1 VTRRT
6 FRKRT
11 RGGLAF
17 WRDALR
23 SWWIALT
30 FIPFGWLGWAAFLYA
45 GLRARR
51 PPWTAFSALY
61 FVAAATS
68 IALLSMEPEGPGDP
82 DTWREATGAWI
93 GIATWAATFV
103 HALVIR
109 RPYLERMD
117 VGEDPQL
124 DAAEDRLR
132 RRERALELA
141 RDNPEHA
148 RELGIGRPDL
158 PGAYH
163 GEVVDVNNASV
174 EAIARLPGFTKRLAR
189 RTVEIREEIDG
200 FESIYDLADF
210 VDLSPSAIELLE
222 NRVVFLP
229 R

>member
-1 VTRRT
+1 MTRRT

-11 RGGLAF
+11 SSEPL
-17 WRDALR
+17 WREALR
-23 SWWIALT
+23 SWWFAFTL
-30 FIPFGWLGWAAFLYA
+30 FPFGWLGWAAFLYA

-51 PPWTAFSALY
+51 LLWVGFAAIYFAL
-61 FVAAATS
+61 AATS
-68 IALLSMEPEGPGDP
+68 ITFLALEPEGPGDP
-82 DTWREATGAWI
+82 DTWRTDVGA
-93 GIATWAATFV
+93 GSGLALWAAVFV
-103 HALVIR
+103 HASVIR
-109 RPYLERMD
+109 RSYLDRMD
-117 VGEDPQL
+117 AGEDPQL
-124 DAAEDRLR
+124 DAAEERLR
-132 RRERALELA
+132 RRTRALELA
-141 RDNPEHA
+141 RENPEHA

-158 PGAYH
+158 PSAYH